1 MTANEIKT
9 CIIYEKKYVT
19 YNEKEFETL
28 KLSDAVLC
36 LYNPVYDNY
45 IHMSGKFMN
54 KKTEKEFESEGSN
67 YAIYPFDVTEVAKYI
82 PTGYDIENII
92 SEAKDG
98 FEYFYLNEFGNIVRI
113 KDKKLLEIAK
123 KAFGKSLD
131 YFKLEE
137 YTSLKDAPSVLKKNI
152 DILSSNY
159 DALERDK
166 FIDEELDRY
175 NSYVKRVKINN

>member
-1 MTANEIKT
+1 MTANEIRT

-19 YNEKEFETL
+19 YNEKEFEAL

-45 IHMSGKFMN
+45 IHMSGKFIN
-54 KKTEKEFESEGSN
+54 KKTEKEFENEGSN
-67 YAIYPFDVTEVAKYI
+67 YAIYPFDVTEVAEYI
-82 PTGYDIENII
+82 PTGYDIKNLFKEI
-92 SEAKDG
+92 KDD
-98 FEYFYLNEFGNIVRI
+98 FEYSYLNEFGNIVRI

-123 KAFGKSLD
+123 KAFGKILD

-137 YTSLKDAPSVLKKNI
+137 YTSLKDAPNVLKKNI

-159 DALERDK
+159 DVLERDK